1 MSEPNGWGLRR
12 YATIVA
18 VLGLHAA
25 FLALML
31 MASHTRTSVAAA
43 AQPIELLF
51 LPPAKT
57 PAIRLQSSRPQRLSG
72 VTLPSIGPP
81 VLDSS
86 ATSVPAPGP
95 DGSGSSVDWKAE
107 ARRAVQAFEIRKHQ
121 PPANRSVS
129 GSPGDDILWPRV
141 QHHAGDQYKT
151 ANGDWIVWIN
161 SSCYQA
167 AGATSSVSALEP
179 LRRTICPDDPNAPEH
194 GPANAPGS
202 APATAPAASAP
213 AASAPANETV
223 EQHRSDSKSP
233 R

>member
-1 MSEPNGWGLRR
+1 MSERTGWGLRR
-12 YATIVA
+12 YATVVA

-31 MASHTRTSVAAA
+31 MASHARTNMAAA
-43 AQPIELLF
+43 AQPVELLF
-51 LPPAKT
+51 LPPAKK
-57 PAIRLQSSRPQRLSG
+57 PEIRLQSSRPQRLSG

-81 VLDSS
+81 DLDSS
-86 ATSVPAPGP
+86 AASVPAPGT

-167 AGATSSVSALEP
+167 AGAASSVSALEP
-179 LRRTICPDDPNAPEH
+179 LRRTICPDDPNSPAN
-194 GPANAPGS
+194 GPASAPGS
-202 APATAPAASAP
+202 APATAPANAPASAP
-213 AASAPANETV
+213 TNETA